1 MVWRRFEWVGAIAP
15 LMLACPSLAESAA
28 TFRQQGLQYR
38 SQGQYPEAIAAFEK
52 AVNLEPGNFSGRV
65 LLGWTQHRAGQ
76 SEIAT
81 DTLTQAFYQ
90 NPFEASTLNALGI
103 VHLVRGQL
111 KAAIASHTW
120 AAFLKPD
127 NEIAY
132 YNLSLAFEQLGQYDW
147 AIAMAQKA
155 AQLEPSN
162 PHPLIA
168 QAIAHWGNGEISQ
181 ARQQFQ
187 QAEQLNP
194 SFAALDYLI
203 EDLTQAGFAPTQI
216 KVSQQIQQATQ

>member
-1 MVWRRFEWVGAIAP
+1 MVWRRFEWIGAIAP
-15 LMLACPSLAESAA
+15 LMLAYPSFAESAA
-28 TFRQQGLQYR
+28 VFRQQGLQYR
-38 SQGQYPEAIAAFEK
+38 SQGRYLEAIAALEK
-52 AVNLEPGNFSGRV
+52 AVELEPANFSGRV

-76 SEIAT
+76 FEMAT
-81 DTLTQAFYQ
+81 DTLMQAFYQ

-111 KAAIASHTW
+111 KAAIASHAW

-147 AIAMAQKA
+147 AIAMAAKA

-168 QAIAHWGNGEISQ
+168 QAIAHWGNGETSQ
-181 ARQQFQ
+181 ARQRLQ

-194 SFAALDYLI
+194 AFAAPGYLM
-203 EDLTQAGFAPTQI
+203 EDLTQAGFTPTQI
-216 KVSQQIQQATQ
+216 KASQQIR